1 MAIRALT
8 TGDPVPGSVRHTDPS
23 TRGTRHGRSMTTAQ
37 DTRTALIDV
46 GDVQLQCWERGDGP
60 TILLVH
66 ASLFGDWFAPVF
78 DEPALD
84 GFRVIRVHRAGYGA
98 SQRPD
103 RHLTFADHARHSCR
117 LLRELGV
124 ESAYWVGHSSSGCIG
139 LQAALDYPDLL
150 AGLLLLE
157 PAPKP
162 AGPSSVALFEQV
174 VAPTIAAAGA
184 GDIADAADIFL
195 RGVAGD
201 TYRDHV
207 RNRLGDNAHHQLV
220 RDAEFFFTDELSA
233 AHEWQIDDATAARI
247 TAPTLLVHGA
257 ETRRRTQAYA
267 ETIARLERMLPS
279 VEALE
284 LPGLGHAMPLEDPP
298 AVARLIATTVTRWSG
313 QRR

>member
-1 MAIRALT
+1 M
-8 TGDPVPGSVRHTDPS
+8 PGSVRHTDPS

-207 RNRLGDNAHHQLV
+207 RNRLGDKAHYQLV